1 MSTDIAIKTNIRI
14 HAERYANSIET
25 VERKRDFSF
34 FSTATQ
40 KINLKVTLFIGVG
53 TNFPS

>member
-25 VERKRDFSF
+25 IERIRDFSF
-34 FSTATQ
+34 FSTATWN
-40 KINLKVTLFIGVG
+40 INLKVYSFYW
-53 TNFPS
+53 S